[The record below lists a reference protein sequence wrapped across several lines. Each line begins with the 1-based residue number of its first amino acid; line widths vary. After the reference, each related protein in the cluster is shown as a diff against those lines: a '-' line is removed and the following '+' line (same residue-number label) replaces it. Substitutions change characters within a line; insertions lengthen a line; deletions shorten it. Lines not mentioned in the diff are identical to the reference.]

1 MSGPRGQKETPPFKL
16 HDVSGLE
23 LNVGDLVLMTRKL
36 EDGWTAII
44 VDMKPRL
51 DPRSKQHE
59 IQVTLTA
66 TFPIVAPRNG
76 RVPRM
81 WLYQT
86 AEQTGWKPESERG
99 PDHDKDEVVGEGS
112 SIIIP

>member
-16 HDVSGLE
+16 HDQIGQEVG
-23 LNVGDLVLMTRKL
+23 VGDLVLMTRKL

-66 TFPIVAPRNG
+66 TFPIVAARNG
-76 RVPRM
+76 RVPLMWRM
-81 WLYQT
+81 QT
-86 AEQTGWKPESERG
+86 QEQTGWKPEGERG
-99 PDHDKDEVVGEGS
+99 GDDDKDEVIGEGS
-112 SIIIP
+112 LIIQP

>member
-1 MSGPRGQKETPPFKL
+1 MKETPPFKL
-16 HDVSGLE
+16 HDQTGQE
-23 LNVGDLVLMTRKL
+23 LGVGDLVLMTRKL

-51 DPRSKQHE
+51 DPSSKRHE

-76 RVPRM
+76 RVPLM
-81 WLYQT
+81 WLYQP
-86 AEQTGWKPESERG
+86 QSVTGWLPESERG
-99 PDHDKDEVVGEGS
+99 KDHDKDEVIGEGS